1 MPAPQHIE
9 TSAGRHPTEP
19 PPAAPRDPVPPS
31 VLFGLTAI
39 TGVVDAVC
47 YLAMGQVFTANMT
60 GNVVLLGLAAAG
72 VPRFSV
78 SRTAVA
84 LLAFLCGAVCGGRLA
99 SAMKP
104 HRGHHWAGHA
114 FLVDAVCL
122 FAAAGLSRGM
132 QPPYIY
138 GDALRTFGVI
148 LATALAMGF
157 RNAIVRRLCMP
168 DFTTTVITMTITAL
182 AADSSLAGGG
192 NPHWRRRAGSVLAL
206 FAGAALGTLMLRRSA
221 ALPLAVCACAS
232 IACAAAVL
240 LRSYDSRE
248 TSGEPSG

>member
-1 MPAPQHIE
+1 MPAPQDTE
-9 TSAGRHPTEP
+9 TSGGRHATEP
-19 PPAAPRDPVPPS
+19 APAAPRDPVPPA
-31 VLFGLTAI
+31 VLLGLTAI

-78 SRTAVA
+78 SRTIVA
-84 LLAFLCGAVCGGRLA
+84 LLAFLAGAVCGGRLA
-99 SAMKP
+99 SAMEP

-114 FLVDAVCL
+114 FLVDAMCL
-122 FAAAGLSRGM
+122 FAAAVLSLGM
-132 QPPYIY
+132 EPPYNY
-138 GDALRTFGVI
+138 GDALRIFGVI
-148 LATALAMGF
+148 LLTALAMGF

-168 DFTTTVITMTITAL
+168 DFTTTVITMTITGL

-206 FAGAALGTLMLRRSA
+206 FAGAALGTVMLRRSV
-221 ALPLAVCACAS
+221 ALPLAVCGCAS
-232 IACAAAVL
+232 IVCATAVL
-240 LRSYDSRE
+240 LRSYDPGDS
-248 TSGEPSG
+248 SGEPSA